1 MGPNPQVPADLVTF
15 NEENLNRNFIFLCS
29 VNSQTLADLIPID

>member
-15 NEENLNRNFIFLCS
+15 NEENLNRKLSFFYA
-29 VNSQTLADLIPID
+29 VLIHRPWLT